1 VRRLKELSPG
11 EELEGASPGEEV
23 EEASAWRG
31 G

>member
-1 VRRLKELSPG
+1 MRRLKELSPG